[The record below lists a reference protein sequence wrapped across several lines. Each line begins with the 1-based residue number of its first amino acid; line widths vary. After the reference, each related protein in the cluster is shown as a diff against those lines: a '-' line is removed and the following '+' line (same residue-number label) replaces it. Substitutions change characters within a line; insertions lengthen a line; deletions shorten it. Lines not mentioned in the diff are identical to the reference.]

1 MTEHSAPMTESCAPM
16 TEPCTPTTELVEVE
30 VGPVAHGGHCV
41 ARHDGRVIFV
51 RHALPGERVLVR
63 ITDESHKRFWRGDV
77 VEVLQASPDRVD
89 PPCPVAGPG
98 GCGGC
103 DFQHVSA
110 QGQRR
115 LKAEVVRE
123 QLDHLAGIAWEP
135 LVEAVEPLTGWR
147 TRTRFAV
154 DRPGDDEGG
163 SQVPV
168 VGMRAH
174 RSHDLVSLP
183 EQGCLIAAPGTPSP
197 QQLEEVAAQGSSD
210 EIRVVVPARGK
221 PVTITTREQGAELV
235 QELCGGHGYRVRADG
250 FWQVHPRAAEILVG
264 AAMEMLQPVAGESA
278 LDLYCGVG
286 LFAGALADQGLDVM
300 GVEQVDRAVRLA
312 RRNVPKARFISAPLA
327 KALRKLPPAV
337 DVIVLD
343 PPRTGAGAQV
353 VGHLAGLGAR
363 AIAYVACDP
372 AALARDL
379 RTFGE
384 HGYRTEAIRAFDLF
398 PMTHHVECVALLV
411 KA

>member
-1 MTEHSAPMTESCAPM
+1 MTENSTPGAVPFTPT
-16 TEPCTPTTELVEVE
+16 TEPFTPTTELVEVE

-41 ARHDGRVIFV
+41 ARHEGRVVFV
-51 RHALPGERVLVR
+51 RHALPGERVVVR
-63 ITDESHKRFWRGDV
+63 VNDVSQKRFWRGDV
-77 VEVLQASPDRVD
+77 VEVVRASADRVE

-110 QGQRR
+110 EAQRR
-115 LKAEVVRE
+115 LKAEVVGE
-123 QLDHLAGIAWEP
+123 QLEHLAGIAWEP
-135 LVEAVEPLTGWR
+135 VVEAVEPLVGWR

-154 DRPGDDEGG
+154 DRSADGTNGPH
-163 SQVPV
+163 VPV

-174 RSHDLVSLP
+174 RSHRLVPLP

-197 QQLEEVAAQGSSD
+197 GRLEELAARATGD
-210 EIRVVVPARGK
+210 EIRVVVPSRGE
-221 PVTITTREQGAELV
+221 PLAITSREQGAELV
-235 QELCGGHGYRVRADG
+235 EEVCGSRRYQVRADG
-250 FWQVHPRAAEILVG
+250 FWQVHPRAASTLVD
-264 AAMEMLQPVAGESA
+264 AVLEMLQPATGESA

-286 LFAGALADQGLDVM
+286 LFAGALADNGLDVV

-312 RRNVPKARFISAPLA
+312 RRNVPGARFIAAPLA
-327 KALRKLPPAV
+327 RALPKLPSNV

-343 PPRTGAGAQV
+343 PPRTGAGSQV
-353 VGHLAGLGAR
+353 VSHLAGLGAR

-379 RTFGE
+379 KTFGE
-384 HGYRTEAIRAFDLF
+384 HGYRTERIRAFDLF

-411 KA
+411 RA